1 MTVKYT
7 TYENGMKR
15 TIVYADC
22 DHLMNS
28 EAGKNIL
35 TRRARSD
42 MSDVLKEEER
52 IKSNQL
58 ELFK

>member
-7 TYENGMKR
+7 TYKDGVKR
-15 TIVYADC
+15 TIVYEDC
-22 DHLMNS
+22 DQLMNS
-28 EAGKNIL
+28 YAGKDFL

-42 MSDVLKEEER
+42 MSDVLKKEER

-58 ELFK
+58 ELI